1 MSFHAMMNI
10 PRLENK
16 SRIASAES
24 PVSGGWFAEMAEEKA
39 AQLLMA

>member
-1 MSFHAMMNI
+1 MMNI
-10 PRLENK
+10 PRLGNK

-24 PVSGGWFAEMAEEKA
+24 DPASGGWFAEMAEGKA